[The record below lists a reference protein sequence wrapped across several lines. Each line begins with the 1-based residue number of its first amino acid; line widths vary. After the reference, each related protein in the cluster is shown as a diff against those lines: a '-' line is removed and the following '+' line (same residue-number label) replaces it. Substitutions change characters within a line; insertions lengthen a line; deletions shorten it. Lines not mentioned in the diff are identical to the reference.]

1 MEDEVEEEVEEKL
14 GEEVGEKFEEDR
26 IDPAVFGDATDG
38 RSQSA

>member
-14 GEEVGEKFEEDR
+14 EEDR